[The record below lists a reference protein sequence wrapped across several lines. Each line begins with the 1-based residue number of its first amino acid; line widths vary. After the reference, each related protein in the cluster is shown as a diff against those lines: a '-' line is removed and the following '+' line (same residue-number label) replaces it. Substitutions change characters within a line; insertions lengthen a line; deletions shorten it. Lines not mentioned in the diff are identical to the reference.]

1 MYKNHNNLIDDL
13 HRALVVNHSE
23 EGELLQFLRVI
34 VRWTTL
40 QTREDKMGQHQRG
53 RRNSQQGPN
62 RTSQRG
68 DDRGPTRVN
77 LDARVITEGGEIL
90 VKEAE
95 QRGRQLARNLTT
107 SQIRN
112 IYGAVKKMQMKGKL
126 DTHKLLMLKP
136 KLAYAAKRHG
146 GGVETLKEV
155 LTQAIDLFEN
165 DSTKFNRFC
174 RFL

>member
-1 MYKNHNNLIDDL
+1 M
-13 HRALVVNHSE
+13 
-23 EGELLQFLRVI
+23 
-34 VRWTTL
+34 
-40 QTREDKMGQHQRG
+40 
-53 RRNSQQGPN
+53 RNRPRDN
-62 RTSQRG
+62 
-68 DDRGPTRVN
+68 RGPQRQADGGSTRVN

-95 QRGRQLARNLTT
+95 QRGQQLARNLTT

-112 IYGAVKKMQMKGKL
+112 IYSAVKKMQMKGGEL

-146 GGVETLKEV
+146 GGVDTLKDV
-155 LTQAIDLFEN
+155 LTQAIDLVG
-165 DSTKFNRFC
+165 KRFKEIQSVC